1 MLSKKNPQLKLNQE
15 AERRSRF
22 SIRKLSI
29 GATSVMI
36 GCFLYLGG
44 NSAVASADEAPAD
57 QVVQQESNNDQAQ
70 EENPSEQTPDQAVS
84 PTDDSQQEE
93 ATPSESEQET
103 KGEILPQ
110 TTVEGETPNLD
121 IKGLWNQQY
130 QEELQNKNI
139 YIEPD
144 DSSSY
149 NIAWD
154 QAPDVS
160 KEGKTTGKAK
170 VSYRDYDDAGNE
182 VEKSFDIDVPVTVVA
197 GQKKQDNEVRN
208 ALNIVNQ
215 DINDILYHYTCISCR
230 FNWIGCRS

>member
-130 QEELQNKNI
+130 
-139 YIEPD
+139 
-144 DSSSY
+144 
-149 NIAWD
+149 
-154 QAPDVS
+154 
-160 KEGKTTGKAK
+160 
-170 VSYRDYDDAGNE
+170 
-182 VEKSFDIDVPVTVVA
+182 
-197 GQKKQDNEVRN
+197 
-208 ALNIVNQ
+208 
-215 DINDILYHYTCISCR
+215 
-230 FNWIGCRS
+230 